1 MARRELEIESQPGEE
16 QPTTKQAKAVE
27 VCRKEERC
35 CAVYEE
41 AVKTLPT
48 GDLRQAMVWC
58 RSKSVHE
65 CETEAPFPLPESI
78 AGVSL

>member
-16 QPTTKQAKAVE
+16 QPVSKQAKAVE
-27 VCRKEERC
+27 VGQREERC

-48 GDLRQAMVWC
+48 GE
-58 RSKSVHE
+58 SV
-65 CETEAPFPLPESI
+65 CAVRVTVRNVKLI
-78 AGVSL
+78 VSTDCLIVNT